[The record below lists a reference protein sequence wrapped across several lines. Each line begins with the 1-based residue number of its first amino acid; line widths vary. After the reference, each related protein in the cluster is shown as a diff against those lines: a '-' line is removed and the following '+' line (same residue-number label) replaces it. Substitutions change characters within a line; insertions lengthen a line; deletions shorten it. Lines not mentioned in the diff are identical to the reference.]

1 MATKTITIDMGAYD
15 RLKAV
20 QRDKESFSQVIK
32 RVIMKPLDFQQFLK
46 NIRKTSISEEATMA
60 IETQIEKRRTPSGR
74 NR

>member
-1 MATKTITIDMGAYD
+1 MATKTITIDMGAYE

-20 QRDKESFSQVIK
+20 QKEKESFSQVIK
-32 RVIMKPLDFQQFLK
+32 RVIIKPIDFKSFLK

-60 IETQIEKRRTPSGR
+60 IEAQIEKRHTPSGR